1 VVLLV
6 AVPCAAQQQAAFEDV
21 VRNLRNPDVKARMN
35 ALQLLHES
43 RHAEAAVPVA
53 PLLTDPVDAIQ
64 LEAIAAELSFFLV
77 QDIPVKKRVGLVVEV
92 RSKGQAQP
100 AFESGPLATWPRSA
114 PPEVIDGLIRA
125 VDDEDARVRSE
136 AIYALGVVARPPLA
150 ADAADRLIKAL
161 DHYDPI
167 MRAAAARVIGRLE
180 VKGAGD
186 ALIAAINDRDP
197 AVRYAAMRA
206 LGDIREA
213 RAIQALTEQLT
224 FYGKGEGAWS
234 ALDGLARIADPASA
248 ALFRARLADK
258 DPYLRRAAAEGLAHL
273 GEQSQAP
280 AIQTGASTDPS
291 PMVRA
296 AMTFALT
303 KFGQNYL
310 ARLIEFLSSDK
321 TALQAQAYLLDLG
334 PTALPGLTAALKDP
348 NPGVR
353 AGVADVI
360 GAVGTADNTAV
371 LEPLTKD
378 RDRAVAEAAAAAI
391 ERITRR

>member
-1 VVLLV
+1 
-6 AVPCAAQQQAAFEDV
+6 
-21 VRNLRNPDVKARMN
+21 
-35 ALQLLHES
+35 
-43 RHAEAAVPVA
+43 
-53 PLLTDPVDAIQ
+53 
-64 LEAIAAELSFFLV
+64 
-77 QDIPVKKRVGLVVEV
+77 
-92 RSKGQAQP
+92 
-100 AFESGPLATWPRSA
+100 
-114 PPEVIDGLIRA
+114 
-125 VDDEDARVRSE
+125 VRSE

-150 ADAADRLIKAL
+150 ADAADRLIKGL

-180 VKGAGD
+180 VKRAGD

-234 ALDGLARIADPASA
+234 ALDGLARIADPSSA

-258 DPYLRRAAAEGLAHL
+258 DPYLRRAAAEGLAPL

-391 ERITRR
+391 ERIRRR